1 VTANLFFIEK
11 SRLAGADCLLEGPEH
26 HHLGRVARLRPGDE
40 VWLFDEEGG
49 KVRARVEEVGAER
62 TRLKLGLRLP
72 PGGSAPRVS
81 LVQSLLKN
89 KAMDDVVSGAV
100 EWGVAAILA
109 VAAERSVVRLED
121 GGERKL
127 ERWRQVALAAAKQC
141 KSGRLPAFEPPVPL
155 AAFLAGNRA
164 GRKVVLTEHGGRPF
178 KDVIAAAAVPADPA
192 DDAWLV
198 LIGPEG
204 GFSDAEVDAAAA
216 AGYEPVS
223 LGANILRAE
232 TAALSAVA
240 VLIHARSF

>member
-1 VTANLFFIEK
+1 MTANLFFLEK
-11 SRLAGADCLLEGPEH
+11 ARLSGAECLLEGPEH

-49 KVRARVEEVGAER
+49 KVKALVEEVGPER
-62 TRLKLGLRLP
+62 TRLKLGLRLA
-72 PGGSAPRVS
+72 PGSSGPRVS

-89 KAMDDVVSGAV
+89 KAMDEVVSGAV
-100 EWGVAAILA
+100 EWGVAAILT
-109 VAAERSVVRLED
+109 VLAERSVVRLED
-121 GGERKL
+121 GGGRKL
-127 ERWRQVALAAAKQC
+127 DRWRQVALAAAKQC

-155 AAFLAGNRA
+155 ASFLAGDRA

-178 KDVIAAAAVPADPA
+178 KDVIAAAAVLPASA

-204 GFSDAEVDAAAA
+204 GFSEGEVGSIVA

-240 VLIHARSF
+240 ILIHAGSF